1 MRSDIEG
8 KDNSSEDK
16 SNYKIVRSG
25 DMVYNS
31 MRMWQGANGISPW
44 DGIVSPAYTVL
55 KPRFPLSNEFFAAL
69 FKTYRLINEFRKNSQ
84 GMTSD
89 TWNLKYL
96 QIETIKTFI
105 PSLPE
110 QERVAAFLTALDQR
124 IEKQRELIEHLK
136 KYKRGLSESIFSTLS
151 CPTQELSDVC
161 NIVGGGT
168 PDTGILEYWNGDISW
183 FTPTEV
189 GKKKYVISSSRKI
202 TEEGLCKSSAK
213 ILPPDTVLLTSRAT
227 LGEMSL
233 TTATCCTNQGFQSL
247 VAKKDVVLPEY
258 LYYLQTIIKPWC
270 EKYSSGNTFR
280 EISKKALGKCTIPVP
295 SIMKQKYIVDCL
307 SLIDSKIE
315 KSESVLEKLLRLKSA
330 LLQQLYI

>member
-1 MRSDIEG
+1 MQGVKVLSI
-8 KDNSSEDK
+8 SK
-16 SNYKIVRSG
+16 SNIGNTAICFPQQSEQYKIC
-25 DMVYNS
+25 
-31 MRMWQGANGISPW
+31 
-44 DGIVSPAYTVL
+44 TL
-55 KPRFPLSNEFFAAL
+55 L
-69 FKTYRLINEFRKNSQ
+69 
-84 GMTSD
+84 
-89 TWNLKYL
+89 NL
-96 QIETIKTFI
+96 IETRINK
-105 PSLPE
+105 
-110 QERVAAFLTALDQR
+110 ERHIIDL
-124 IEKQRELIEHLK
+124 LK

-189 GKKKYVISSSRKI
+189 GKKKYVTSSSRKI
-202 TEEGLCKSSAK
+202 TKEGLCKSSAK
-213 ILPPDTVLLTSRAT
+213 ILPPDTVLLTTRAT

-280 EISKKALGKCTIPVP
+280 EISKKALGKCTIPVS

-315 KSESVLEKLLRLKSA
+315 KSESVLENLLRLKSA